1 MPDLDFLK
9 SFHTAAQ
16 LLPERLWR
24 AAYTLDEGQ
33 RRQCEEF
40 RVRLGRPF
48 AATVAGRQ
56 VRLGIVPEKEELDA
70 LLAKATESSVH
81 TYLDQLWQGYLT
93 TRQGHRI
100 GICGQA
106 PQGDSRLLRGL
117 SSVNVRIA
125 RQVSGLGEEFRLWD
139 DTGFRSTLILA
150 PPGSG
155 KTTLLRE
162 LCRRLS
168 QRFRVAVADERYEIA
183 ACAGGEPRFSI
194 GQCDVLSGGNKRETV
209 PMLLR
214 SMSPEILAVDEIT
227 QVEDCDCLLECA
239 GCGCGLL
246 ATAHGRELSD
256 LYRRP
261 AYRKLAEN
269 RVFSQVILI
278 GQAGGRRD
286 YRIMQLPQ
294 GEAAL

>member
-24 AAYTLDEGQ
+24 AAYGLDESQ

-56 VRLGIVPEKEELDA
+56 VNLGILPEKEELEA

-81 TYLDQLWQGYLT
+81 SYLDQLWQGYLT
-93 TRQGHRI
+93 TRQGHRV

-125 RQVSGLGEEFRLWD
+125 RQVSGLGEELELWD
-139 DTGFRSTLILA
+139 ETGFASTLILA

-168 QRFRVAVADERYEIA
+168 HRFRVAVADERYEIA

-194 GQCDVLSGGNKRETV
+194 GYCDVLSGGTKRETI

-227 QVEDCDCLLECA
+227 QAEDCGCLLECA

-246 ATAHGRELSD
+246 ATAHGREPAD

-261 AYRKLAEN
+261 AYRRLMEN
-269 RVFSQVILI
+269 RVFSRVILI
-278 GQAGGRRD
+278 DQAEGRRR
-286 YRIMQLPQ
+286 YRLIPLPPA
-294 GEAAL
+294 GAAL